1 MSSEAEKSSN
11 TFNLSGFSSLLPK
24 DTSKPSINTSQTKP
38 TTTTTTTT
46 TSNIIKATTSQQT
59 DPKSKSPVK
68 PEPGKEGMAAQFED
82 IYLKINHDLKKLEA
96 KQQKV
101 SKLTFKDAEASKKT
115 LEDLKNENINWTLN
129 DVDVLSK
136 MIDSL
141 TTSAQDYQPE
151 AEELIQLIQTIATES
166 SKFLNK
172 KEDIKTLLTDSRCES
187 SSEILKNREL
197 DPELKTSLAS
207 LETKFRDLEGTMNA
221 LEVGVLEEMKRNR
234 IQEDDM
240 LTYYSVNRKICDI
253 QKEISERDNDILQL
267 EEKVAEIKLKE
278 SSRKAYESSSGFACI
293 DLSDDEE
300 EEDLSDTIQYTTK
313 YIRRFN
319 FLHTLY
325 EASTQRQPIS
335 YKKHE

>member
-59 DPKSKSPVK
+59 DPKSKSP
-68 PEPGKEGMAAQFED
+68 
-82 IYLKINHDLKKLEA
+82 LEA

-234 IQEDDM
+234 IQED
-240 LTYYSVNRKICDI
+240 
-253 QKEISERDNDILQL
+253 E
-267 EEKVAEIKLKE
+267 
-278 SSRKAYESSSGFACI
+278 
-293 DLSDDEE
+293 
-300 EEDLSDTIQYTTK
+300 
-313 YIRRFN
+313 
-319 FLHTLY
+319 
-325 EASTQRQPIS
+325 
-335 YKKHE
+335 